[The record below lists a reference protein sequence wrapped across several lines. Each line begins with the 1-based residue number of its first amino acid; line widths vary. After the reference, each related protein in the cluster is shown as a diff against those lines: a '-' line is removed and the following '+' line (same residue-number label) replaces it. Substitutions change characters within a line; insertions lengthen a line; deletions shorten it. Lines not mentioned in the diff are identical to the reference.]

1 MAVKWTKEQEQV
13 IGLRNRNILVS
24 AAAGSGKTAVLV
36 QRILGKVMDPEHP
49 VDIDRLL
56 IMTFTRAAAGE
67 MRERIANALE
77 DALGENPEN
86 EHLQR
91 QTTLIHTAQITTID
105 GFCAYVIRNY
115 FHLIGLDPGYRTG
128 EEGELKLLQEDVM
141 KELLEAYYAKDQEK
155 YKYFIECYA
164 AGKSDEGIR
173 DLIYSLYHAAM
184 SNPYPDG
191 WLEKC
196 IDSYKNTDIESIKA
210 SEWMKLLWKNVLADL
225 EQAKGLA
232 EEARKLCFS
241 PGGPY
246 LYDDAISSD
255 LLLIRDA
262 QEKALTGDFDG
273 TRAVLGSPAFARL
286 STKKPKEP
294 VDDLL
299 KEQVKALR
307 ENEKDILKDLGSR
320 YFTVGEEEL
329 PLLLE
334 CCREPVEML
343 VELTR
348 EFIRLYGEKKREK
361 NILDFTDMEHFA
373 LEILMERVEDEGAN
387 EQAFEMTFGNQENS
401 HITKSEKKTSGY
413 EDKKREVVYRMSQAA
428 RELSMKYDE
437 VMVDEYQDS
446 NLVQEMITTCVSG
459 WAKKSK
465 NIFMVGDVKQ
475 SIYRFRLARPEL
487 FMEKYKKY
495 MLTDSE
501 EQRIDLHKNFRSRS
515 QVLSCANFIFRQIMG
530 EDLGGIAY
538 DEAAALYPGAV
549 FPEGAR
555 DEFLSTE
562 VLLVEKDSEEL
573 EDLMEGQDAR
583 ELEALAISHRI
594 QEMVGKEKILD
605 KETGEY
611 RPVRYGDIV
620 ILLRTA
626 SGWSETFTDVLSAHG
641 IPVYAASKT
650 GYFSALEV
658 VTVLNYL
665 QVCDN
670 PLQDIPL
677 AGVLRSPLAGCT
689 TQELAVIREEDPEGM
704 LYESVLHFLGEEETN
719 SADEVQEAVTGVGFN
734 EEIPWEEEYQTDL
747 FDWERLQQEEAAREK
762 EKRRKLISPEDRDA
776 LQKKLRGFI
785 SLLNEM
791 RDLAV
796 YTPVHELILEIL
808 RRTGYGNYAKAL
820 PNGAQ
825 RSANLAMLVEKAM
838 DYEKTSYRGLFNF
851 VRYIEHLQKYE
862 VDYGEVNLSGAGEGS
877 VEIMTIHKSKGLEFP
892 VVILAGM
899 GKQFNF
905 QDLNAKLLIHPD
917 YGLGADAILPDRR
930 MVVST
935 LNKQVIRRQLLE
947 ESLGEEIRVLYVA
960 LTRAKEKM
968 ILTGA
973 VSNLDKELISLSHF
987 RENQTEL
994 LPAETRLKGKNYLDY
1009 VLPALARHRCMDS
1022 LYEKIGLF
1030 PTKENPLYE
1039 DPAQFQVKRI
1049 TAQMLTE
1056 AEVVDQ
1062 ATGQMEENLL
1072 EDWDSEKVMDPGIR
1086 EELDKRFGFVY
1097 PYEYRRDIPVKVT
1110 VSDLKKK
1117 SYHED
1122 EEIEEAVYFEP
1133 DIVPLV
1139 PRFIEEK
1146 TEAEEEFTG
1155 AARGTA
1161 YHRVMECLE
1170 YGKTD
1175 TSQNLKEQIEEL
1187 VQNQKLSEVEAKCV
1201 RVSDIRGF
1209 VECDLGQRM
1218 KAAALKGRLF
1228 REQPFVISRSAAEID
1243 ESWDESERVLVQGI
1257 IDAYFLEDE
1266 EIVLVDYKTDYV
1278 RRGEEKKLIERYHT
1292 QLEDYGQALER
1303 MTRRR
1308 VKEKYIYSFAL
1319 KKAILL

>member
-13 IGLRNRNILVS
+13 IKLRNRNILVS

-36 QRILGKVMDPEHP
+36 QRILEKVMDPDHP

-77 DALGENPEN
+77 NALYENPDN

-128 EEGELKLLQEDVM
+128 EEGELKLLKEDVM
-141 KELLEAYYAKDQEK
+141 KELLENYYAKDSGK
-155 YKYFIECYA
+155 FKYFIECYA
-164 AGKSDEGIR
+164 SGKTDDGIKE
-173 DLIYSLYHAAM
+173 LIYSLYNAAM
-184 SNPYPDG
+184 SNPYPDS

-196 IDSYKNTDIESIKA
+196 IDCYRNTDLESIKV
-210 SEWMKLLWKNVLADL
+210 SEWMKLLWKNVAKDL
-225 EQAKGLA
+225 DQAKTLI
-232 EEARKLCFS
+232 EEARELCFV

-246 LYDDAISSD
+246 LYDDALGSD
-255 LLLIRDA
+255 LLLICDA
-262 QEKALTGDFDG
+262 KEKAEAGDFDG
-273 TRAVLGSPAFARL
+273 VGALLGSPSFARL

-294 VDDLL
+294 VDDTL
-299 KEQVKALR
+299 KEQVKTIR
-307 ENEKDILKDLGSR
+307 ESAKGILKEIGTR
-320 YFTVGEEEL
+320 YFTVKEEEL
-329 PLLLE
+329 PLLLSS
-334 CCREPVEML
+334 CLEPVEML

-373 LEILMERVEDEGAN
+373 LEILVEREVSDTHN
-387 EQAFEMTFGNQENS
+387 ESGISQRGKNAFAGEETGCQMGENS
-401 HITKSEKKTSGY
+401 LEKKEKAPEGQES
-413 EDKKREVVYRMSQAA
+413 VYHMSAAA
-428 RELSMKYDE
+428 RELSLKYDE

-446 NLVQEMITTCVSG
+446 NLVQEMITNCVSG
-459 WAKKSK
+459 WADGRK

-487 FMEKYKKY
+487 FMEKYKQY
-495 MLTDSE
+495 SLTDSD

-515 QVLSCANFIFRQIMG
+515 RVLDSANFIFRQIMG

-538 DEAAALYPGAV
+538 DEAAALYPGAE
-549 FPEGAR
+549 FPDGNRE
-555 DEFLSTE
+555 EFLPTE

-594 QEMVGKEKILD
+594 KEIVGKELVLD
-605 KETGEY
+605 KETKEY

-620 ILLRTA
+620 ILLRSA
-626 SGWSETFTDVLSAHG
+626 SGWSETFTEVLGAHG

-677 AGVLRSPLAGCT
+677 TGVLRSPLVGCT
-689 TQELAVIREEDPEGM
+689 SQELAVLREEHPDGM
-704 LYESVLHFLGEEETN
+704 IYESVLEFL
-719 SADEVQEAVTGVGFN
+719 
-734 EEIPWEEEYQTDL
+734 EEY
-747 FDWERLQQEEAAREK
+747 ENREDNWDAVLY
-762 EKRRKLISPEDRDA
+762 EKLH
-776 LQKKLRGFI
+776 GFI
-785 SLLNEM
+785 RLLTEM

-796 YTPVHELILEIL
+796 YTPVHELILEVL

-892 VVILAGM
+892 IVILAGM

-905 QDLNAKLLIHPD
+905 QDLNARLLIHPD
-917 YGLGADAILPDRR
+917 FGLGADAILPDRR
-930 MVVST
+930 MIVST
-935 LNKQVIRRQLLE
+935 LNKQVIRRRLLE

-960 LTRAKEKM
+960 LTRAKEKLIM
-968 ILTGA
+968 TGTIA
-973 VSNLDKELISLSHF
+973 NLEKELLYLSRF
-987 RENQTEL
+987 RDNEQEL
-994 LPAETRLKGKNYLDY
+994 LPAETRLNGKTYWDY
-1009 VLPALARHRCMDS
+1009 VLPALARHRCMDG
-1022 LYEKIGLF
+1022 LYEEFGLL
-1030 PTKENPLYE
+1030 PSHENPLYD
-1039 DPAQFQVKRI
+1039 DPSEFEVKRI
-1049 TAQMLTE
+1049 TAQMLAQTE
-1056 AEVVDQ
+1056 VADQ
-1062 ATGQMEENLL
+1062 ATGQMEEDLF
-1072 EDWDSEKVMDPGIR
+1072 DQWDCEKVTDPGIR
-1086 EELDKRFGFVY
+1086 EELERRFGFVY
-1097 PYEYRRDIPVKVT
+1097 PYEYRKDIPVKVS

-1122 EEIEEAVYFEP
+1122 TDIEEAVYFEP
-1133 DIVPLV
+1133 DIVPLI
-1139 PRFIEEK
+1139 PRFMEEK
-1146 TEAEEEFTG
+1146 RESEEEFTG
-1155 AARGTA
+1155 SARGTA

-1170 YGKTD
+1170 YNKTD
-1175 TSQNLKEQIEEL
+1175 SAKQLREQVTAL
-1187 VQNQKLSEVEAKCV
+1187 VENKKLSEAEADCV
-1201 RVSDIRGF
+1201 RISDVQIF
-1209 VECDLGQRM
+1209 VESELGQRM
-1218 KAAALKGRLF
+1218 KGAALSGNLF

-1243 ESWDESERVLVQGI
+1243 ESWDPQERVLVQGI
-1257 IDAYFLEDE
+1257 IDAYFLEED
-1266 EIVLVDYKTDYV
+1266 EIVLVDYKTDRV
-1278 RRGEEKKLIERYHT
+1278 RRGEEQKLIDLYHT
-1292 QLEDYGQALER
+1292 QLEDYAQALQR
-1303 MTRRR
+1303 MTGRK
-1308 VKEKYIYSFAL
+1308 VKEKYIYSFTL

>member
-184 SNPYPDG
+184 SNPYPDE

-373 LEILMERVEDEGAN
+373 LEILMERVADEGEA
-387 EQAFEMTFGNQENS
+387 G
-401 HITKSEKKTSGY
+401 
-413 EDKKREVVYRMSQAA
+413 YRMSQAA

-495 MLTDSE
+495 TLTDSE

-583 ELEALAISHRI
+583 ELEALTISHRI

-704 LYESVLHFLGEEETN
+704 LYESVLHFLGEEEQC
-719 SADEVQEAVTGVGFN
+719 S
-734 EEIPWEEEYQTDL
+734 
-747 FDWERLQQEEAAREK
+747 
-762 EKRRKLISPEDRDA
+762 LISSKEREA
-776 LQKKLRGFI
+776 LQEKLHGFI
-785 SLLNEM
+785 TLLNEM

-1022 LYEKIGLF
+1022 LYEEIGLF

-1072 EDWDSEKVMDPGIR
+1072 EDWDCEKVMDSGIR

-1187 VQNQKLSEVEAKCV
+1187 VQNQKLYEVEAKCV

-1303 MTRRR
+1303 MTGRR

>member
-184 SNPYPDG
+184 SNPYPDE

-373 LEILMERVEDEGAN
+373 LEILMERVADEGEA
-387 EQAFEMTFGNQENS
+387 G
-401 HITKSEKKTSGY
+401 
-413 EDKKREVVYRMSQAA
+413 YRMSQAA

-515 QVLSCANFIFRQIMG
+515 QVLSCANFIFQQIMG

-583 ELEALAISHRI
+583 ELEALTISHRI

-1039 DPAQFQVKRI
+1039 DPVQFQVKRI

-1056 AEVVDQ
+1056 AEVVNQ

-1072 EDWDSEKVMDPGIR
+1072 EDWDSEKVMAPGIR

-1175 TSQNLKEQIEEL
+1175 ISQNLKEQIEEL

-1228 REQPFVISRSAAEID
+1228 REQPFVISRSAAKID

>member
-184 SNPYPDG
+184 SNPYPDE

-373 LEILMERVEDEGAN
+373 LEILMERVEDEGEA
-387 EQAFEMTFGNQENS
+387 G
-401 HITKSEKKTSGY
+401 
-413 EDKKREVVYRMSQAA
+413 YRMSQAA

-495 MLTDSE
+495 TLTDSG

-994 LPAETRLKGKNYLDY
+994 LPAKTRLKGKNYLDY

-1170 YGKTD
+1170 YSKTD

>member
-13 IGLRNRNILVS
+13 IKLRNRNILVS

-36 QRILGKVMDPEHP
+36 QRILEKVMDPDHP

-77 DALGENPEN
+77 NALYENPDN

-128 EEGELKLLQEDVM
+128 EEGELKLLKEDVM
-141 KELLEAYYAKDQEK
+141 KELLENYYAKDSGK
-155 YKYFIECYA
+155 FKYFIECYA
-164 AGKSDEGIR
+164 SGKTDDGIKE
-173 DLIYSLYHAAM
+173 LIYSLYNAAM
-184 SNPYPDG
+184 SNPYPDS

-196 IDSYKNTDIESIKA
+196 IDCYRNTDLESIKA
-210 SEWMKLLWKNVLADL
+210 SEWMKLLWKNVLEDL
-225 EQAKGLA
+225 GQAKTLI
-232 EEARKLCFS
+232 EEARELCFVS
-241 PGGPY
+241 GGPY
-246 LYDDAISSD
+246 LYDDALGSD
-255 LLLIRDA
+255 LLLICDA
-262 QEKALTGDFDG
+262 KEKAEAGDFDG
-273 TRAVLGSPAFARL
+273 VGVLLGSPSFARL

-294 VDDLL
+294 VDDTL
-299 KEQVKALR
+299 KEQVKTIR
-307 ENEKDILKDLGSR
+307 ESAKGILKEIGTR
-320 YFTVGEEEL
+320 YFTVKEEEL
-329 PLLLE
+329 PLLLSS
-334 CCREPVEML
+334 CLGPVEML

-373 LEILMERVEDEGAN
+373 LEILVEREVSDTHN
-387 EQAFEMTFGNQENS
+387 ESGISQKGKNAFAGEETGCQMGENS
-401 HITKSEKKTSGY
+401 LEKKEKAPEGQES
-413 EDKKREVVYRMSQAA
+413 VYHMSAAA
-428 RELSMKYDE
+428 RELSLQYDE

-446 NLVQEMITTCVSG
+446 NLVQEMITNCVSG
-459 WAKKSK
+459 WADGRK

-487 FMEKYKKY
+487 FMEKYKQY
-495 MLTDSE
+495 SLTDSD

-515 QVLSCANFIFRQIMG
+515 QVLDSANFIFRQIMG

-538 DEAAALYPGAV
+538 DEAAALYPGAE
-549 FPEGAR
+549 FPDGNRE
-555 DEFLSTE
+555 EFLPTE

-594 QEMVGKEKILD
+594 KEIVGKELVLD
-605 KETGEY
+605 KETKEY

-620 ILLRTA
+620 ILLRSA
-626 SGWSETFTDVLSAHG
+626 SGWSETFTEVLGAHG

-677 AGVLRSPLAGCT
+677 TGVLRSPLVGCT
-689 TQELAVIREEDPEGM
+689 SQELAVLREEHPDGM
-704 LYESVLHFLGEEETN
+704 IYESMLEFLEEYENREDNWDAVLYEKLH
-719 SADEVQEAVTGVGFN
+719 
-734 EEIPWEEEYQTDL
+734 
-747 FDWERLQQEEAAREK
+747 
-762 EKRRKLISPEDRDA
+762 
-776 LQKKLRGFI
+776 GFI
-785 SLLNEM
+785 RLLTEM

-796 YTPVHELILEIL
+796 YTPVHELILEVL

-892 VVILAGM
+892 IVILAGM

-905 QDLNAKLLIHPD
+905 QDLNARLLIHPD
-917 YGLGADAILPDRR
+917 FGLGADAILPDRR
-930 MVVST
+930 MIVST
-935 LNKQVIRRQLLE
+935 LNKQVIRRRLLE

-960 LTRAKEKM
+960 LTRAKEKLIM
-968 ILTGA
+968 TGTIA
-973 VSNLDKELISLSHF
+973 NLEKELLYLSRF
-987 RENQTEL
+987 RDNEQEL
-994 LPAETRLKGKNYLDY
+994 LPAETRLNGKTYWDY
-1009 VLPALARHRCMDS
+1009 VLPALARHRCMDG
-1022 LYEKIGLF
+1022 LYEEFGLL
-1030 PTKENPLYE
+1030 PSHENPLYD
-1039 DPAQFQVKRI
+1039 DPSEFEVKRI
-1049 TAQMLTE
+1049 TAQMLAQTE
-1056 AEVVDQ
+1056 VADQ
-1062 ATGQMEENLL
+1062 ATGQMEEDLF
-1072 EDWDSEKVMDPGIR
+1072 DQWDCEKVTDPGIR
-1086 EELDKRFGFVY
+1086 EELERRFGFVY
-1097 PYEYRRDIPVKVT
+1097 PYEYRKDIPVKVS

-1122 EEIEEAVYFEP
+1122 TDIEEAVYFEP
-1133 DIVPLV
+1133 DIVPLI
-1139 PRFIEEK
+1139 PRFMEEK
-1146 TEAEEEFTG
+1146 RESEEEFTG
-1155 AARGTA
+1155 SARGTA

-1170 YGKTD
+1170 YNKTD
-1175 TSQNLKEQIEEL
+1175 SAKQLREQVTAL
-1187 VQNQKLSEVEAKCV
+1187 VENKKLSEAEAACV
-1201 RVSDIRGF
+1201 RISDVQIF
-1209 VECDLGQRM
+1209 IESELGQRM
-1218 KAAALKGRLF
+1218 KGAALSGNLF

-1243 ESWDESERVLVQGI
+1243 ESWDPQERVLVQGI
-1257 IDAYFLEDE
+1257 IDAYFLEED
-1266 EIVLVDYKTDYV
+1266 EIVLVDYKTDRV
-1278 RRGEEKKLIERYHT
+1278 RRGEEQKLIDLYHT
-1292 QLEDYGQALER
+1292 QLEDYAQALQR
-1303 MTRRR
+1303 MTGRK
-1308 VKEKYIYSFAL
+1308 VKEKYIYSFTL
-1319 KKAILL
+1319 KKAIMLL

>member
-13 IGLRNRNILVS
+13 IKLRNRNILVS

-36 QRILGKVMDPEHP
+36 QRILEKVMDPDHP

-77 DALGENPEN
+77 NALYENPDN

-128 EEGELKLLQEDVM
+128 EEGELKLLKEDVM
-141 KELLEAYYAKDQEK
+141 KELMENYYAKDSGK
-155 YKYFIECYA
+155 FKYFIECYA
-164 AGKSDEGIR
+164 SGKTDDGIKE
-173 DLIYSLYHAAM
+173 LIYSLYNAAM
-184 SNPYPDG
+184 SNPYPDS

-196 IDSYKNTDIESIKA
+196 IDCYRNTDLESIKV
-210 SEWMKLLWKNVLADL
+210 SEWMKLLWKNVAKDL
-225 EQAKGLA
+225 DQAKTLI
-232 EEARKLCFS
+232 EEARELCFV

-246 LYDDAISSD
+246 LYDDALGSD
-255 LLLIRDA
+255 LLLICDA
-262 QEKALTGDFDG
+262 KEKAEAGDFDG
-273 TRAVLGSPAFARL
+273 VGALLGSPSFARL

-294 VDDLL
+294 VDDTL
-299 KEQVKALR
+299 KEQVKTIR
-307 ENEKDILKDLGSR
+307 ESAKGILKEIGTR
-320 YFTVGEEEL
+320 YFTVKEEEL
-329 PLLLE
+329 PLLLSS
-334 CCREPVEML
+334 CLEPVEML

-373 LEILMERVEDEGAN
+373 LEILVEREVSDTHN
-387 EQAFEMTFGNQENS
+387 ESGISQRGKNAFAGEETGCQMGENS
-401 HITKSEKKTSGY
+401 LEKKEKAPEGQES
-413 EDKKREVVYRMSQAA
+413 VYHMSAAA
-428 RELSMKYDE
+428 RELSLKYDE

-446 NLVQEMITTCVSG
+446 NLVQEMITNCVSG
-459 WAKKSK
+459 WADGRK

-487 FMEKYKKY
+487 FMEKYKQY
-495 MLTDSE
+495 SLTDSD

-515 QVLSCANFIFRQIMG
+515 RVLDSANFIFRQIMG

-538 DEAAALYPGAV
+538 DEAAALYPGAE
-549 FPEGAR
+549 FPDGNRE
-555 DEFLSTE
+555 EFLPTE

-594 QEMVGKEKILD
+594 KEIVGKELVLD
-605 KETGEY
+605 KETKEY

-620 ILLRTA
+620 ILLRSA
-626 SGWSETFTDVLSAHG
+626 SGWSETFTEVLGAHG

-677 AGVLRSPLAGCT
+677 TGVLRSPLVGCT
-689 TQELAVIREEDPEGM
+689 SQELAVLREEHPDGM
-704 LYESVLHFLGEEETN
+704 IYESVLEFL
-719 SADEVQEAVTGVGFN
+719 
-734 EEIPWEEEYQTDL
+734 EEY
-747 FDWERLQQEEAAREK
+747 ENREDNWDAVLY
-762 EKRRKLISPEDRDA
+762 EKLH
-776 LQKKLRGFI
+776 GFI
-785 SLLNEM
+785 RLLTEM

-796 YTPVHELILEIL
+796 YTPVHELILEVL

-892 VVILAGM
+892 IVILAGM

-905 QDLNAKLLIHPD
+905 QDLNARLLIHPD
-917 YGLGADAILPDRR
+917 FGLGADAILPDRR
-930 MVVST
+930 MIVST
-935 LNKQVIRRQLLE
+935 LNKQVIRRRLLE

-960 LTRAKEKM
+960 LTRAKEKLIM
-968 ILTGA
+968 TGTIA
-973 VSNLDKELISLSHF
+973 NLEKELLYLSRF
-987 RENQTEL
+987 RDNEQEL
-994 LPAETRLKGKNYLDY
+994 LPAETRLNGKTYWDY
-1009 VLPALARHRCMDS
+1009 VLPALARHRCMDG
-1022 LYEKIGLF
+1022 LYEEFGLL
-1030 PTKENPLYE
+1030 PSHENPLYD
-1039 DPAQFQVKRI
+1039 DPSEFEVKRI
-1049 TAQMLTE
+1049 TAQMLAQTE
-1056 AEVVDQ
+1056 VADQ
-1062 ATGQMEENLL
+1062 ATGQMEEDLF
-1072 EDWDSEKVMDPGIR
+1072 DQWDCEKVTDPGIR
-1086 EELDKRFGFVY
+1086 EELERRFGFVY
-1097 PYEYRRDIPVKVT
+1097 PYEYRKDIPVKVS

-1122 EEIEEAVYFEP
+1122 TDIEEAVYFEP
-1133 DIVPLV
+1133 DIVPLI
-1139 PRFIEEK
+1139 PRFMEEK
-1146 TEAEEEFTG
+1146 RESEEEFTG
-1155 AARGTA
+1155 SARGTA

-1170 YGKTD
+1170 YNKTD
-1175 TSQNLKEQIEEL
+1175 SAKQLREQVTAL
-1187 VQNQKLSEVEAKCV
+1187 VENKKLSEAEADCV
-1201 RVSDIRGF
+1201 RISDVQIF
-1209 VECDLGQRM
+1209 VESELGQRM
-1218 KAAALKGRLF
+1218 KGAALSGNLF

-1243 ESWDESERVLVQGI
+1243 ESWDPQERVLVQGI
-1257 IDAYFLEDE
+1257 IDAYFLEED
-1266 EIVLVDYKTDYV
+1266 EIVLVAYKTDRV
-1278 RRGEEKKLIERYHT
+1278 RRGEEQKLIDLYHT
-1292 QLEDYGQALER
+1292 QLEDYAQALQR
-1303 MTRRR
+1303 MTGRK
-1308 VKEKYIYSFAL
+1308 VKEKYIYSFTL

>member
-13 IGLRNRNILVS
+13 IKLRNRNILVS

-36 QRILGKVMDPEHP
+36 QRILEKVMDPDHP

-77 DALGENPEN
+77 NALYENPDN

-128 EEGELKLLQEDVM
+128 EEGELKLLKEDVM
-141 KELLEAYYAKDQEK
+141 KELLENYYAKDSGK
-155 YKYFIECYA
+155 FKYFIECYA
-164 AGKSDEGIR
+164 SGKTDDGIKE
-173 DLIYSLYHAAM
+173 LIYSLYNAAM
-184 SNPYPDG
+184 SNPYPDS

-196 IDSYKNTDIESIKA
+196 IDCYRNTDLESIKV
-210 SEWMKLLWKNVLADL
+210 SEWMKLLWKNVAEDL
-225 EQAKGLA
+225 DQAKTLI
-232 EEARKLCFS
+232 EEARELCFV

-246 LYDDAISSD
+246 LYDDALGSD
-255 LLLIRDA
+255 LLLICDA
-262 QEKALTGDFDG
+262 KEKAEAGDFDG
-273 TRAVLGSPAFARL
+273 VGALLGSPSFARL

-294 VDDLL
+294 VDDTL
-299 KEQVKALR
+299 KEQVKTIR
-307 ENEKDILKDLGSR
+307 ESAKGILKEIGTR
-320 YFTVGEEEL
+320 YFTVKEEEL
-329 PLLLE
+329 PLLLSS
-334 CCREPVEML
+334 CLEPVEML

-373 LEILMERVEDEGAN
+373 LEILVEREVSDTHN
-387 EQAFEMTFGNQENS
+387 ESGISQRGKNAFAGEETGCQMGENS
-401 HITKSEKKTSGY
+401 LEKKEKAPEGQES
-413 EDKKREVVYRMSQAA
+413 VYHMSAAA
-428 RELSMKYDE
+428 RELSLKYDE

-446 NLVQEMITTCVSG
+446 NLVQEMITNCVSG
-459 WAKKSK
+459 WADGRK

-487 FMEKYKKY
+487 FMEKYKQY
-495 MLTDSE
+495 SLTDSD

-515 QVLSCANFIFRQIMG
+515 RVLDSANFIFRQIMG

-538 DEAAALYPGAV
+538 DEAAALYPGAE
-549 FPEGAR
+549 FPDGNRE
-555 DEFLSTE
+555 EFLPTE

-594 QEMVGKEKILD
+594 KEIVGKELVLD
-605 KETGEY
+605 KETKEY

-620 ILLRTA
+620 ILLRSA
-626 SGWSETFTDVLSAHG
+626 SGWSETFTEVLGAHG

-677 AGVLRSPLAGCT
+677 TGVLRSPLVGCT
-689 TQELAVIREEDPEGM
+689 SQELAVLREEHPDGM
-704 LYESVLHFLGEEETN
+704 IYESVLEFL
-719 SADEVQEAVTGVGFN
+719 
-734 EEIPWEEEYQTDL
+734 EEY
-747 FDWERLQQEEAAREK
+747 ENREDNWDAVLY
-762 EKRRKLISPEDRDA
+762 EKLH
-776 LQKKLRGFI
+776 GFI
-785 SLLNEM
+785 RLLTEM

-796 YTPVHELILEIL
+796 YTPVHELILEVL

-877 VEIMTIHKSKGLEFP
+877 VEIMTIHKRKGLEFP
-892 VVILAGM
+892 IVILAGM

-905 QDLNAKLLIHPD
+905 QDLNARLLIHPD
-917 YGLGADAILPDRR
+917 FGLGADAILPDRR
-930 MVVST
+930 MIVST
-935 LNKQVIRRQLLE
+935 LNKQVIRRRLLE

-960 LTRAKEKM
+960 LTRAKEKLIM
-968 ILTGA
+968 TGTIA
-973 VSNLDKELISLSHF
+973 NLEKELLYLSRF
-987 RENQTEL
+987 RDNEQEL
-994 LPAETRLKGKNYLDY
+994 LPAETRLNGKTYWDY
-1009 VLPALARHRCMDS
+1009 VLPALARHRCMDG
-1022 LYEKIGLF
+1022 LYEEFGLL
-1030 PTKENPLYE
+1030 PSHENPLYD
-1039 DPAQFQVKRI
+1039 DPSEFEVKRI
-1049 TAQMLTE
+1049 TAQMLAQTE
-1056 AEVVDQ
+1056 VADQ
-1062 ATGQMEENLL
+1062 ATGQMEEDLF
-1072 EDWDSEKVMDPGIR
+1072 DQWDCEKVTDPGIR
-1086 EELDKRFGFVY
+1086 EELERRFGFVY
-1097 PYEYRRDIPVKVT
+1097 PYEYRKDIPVKVS

-1122 EEIEEAVYFEP
+1122 TDIEEAVYFEP
-1133 DIVPLV
+1133 DIVPLI
-1139 PRFIEEK
+1139 PRFMEEK
-1146 TEAEEEFTG
+1146 RESEEEFTG
-1155 AARGTA
+1155 SARGTA

-1170 YGKTD
+1170 YNKTD
-1175 TSQNLKEQIEEL
+1175 SAKQLREQVTAL
-1187 VQNQKLSEVEAKCV
+1187 VENKKLSEAEADCV
-1201 RVSDIRGF
+1201 RISDVQIF
-1209 VECDLGQRM
+1209 IESELGQRM
-1218 KAAALKGRLF
+1218 KGAALSGNLF

-1243 ESWDESERVLVQGI
+1243 ESWDPQERVLVQGI
-1257 IDAYFLEDE
+1257 IDAYFMEED
-1266 EIVLVDYKTDYV
+1266 EIVLVDYKTDRV
-1278 RRGEEKKLIERYHT
+1278 RRGEEQKLIDLYHT
-1292 QLEDYGQALER
+1292 QLEDYAQALQR
-1303 MTRRR
+1303 MTGRK
-1308 VKEKYIYSFAL
+1308 VKEKYIYLFTL
-1319 KKAILL
+1319 KKAIMLL

>member
-13 IGLRNRNILVS
+13 IRLRNRNILVS

-77 DALGENPEN
+77 DALSENPEN

-164 AGKSDEGIR
+164 TGKSDEGIR

-184 SNPYPDG
+184 SNPYPKQ
-191 WLEKC
+191 WLEEC
-196 IDSYKNTDIESIKA
+196 VNSYKYTDIKEIKE
-210 SEWMKLLWKNVLADL
+210 SEWMKLLWKNVCSDL
-225 EQAKGLA
+225 EQAKALA

-255 LLLIRDA
+255 LLFIRDA
-262 QEKALTGDFDG
+262 QEKAAAKDYDG
-273 TRAVLGSPAFARL
+273 IRDIMVKPSFARL

-294 VDDLL
+294 VDDFL

-307 ENEKDILKDLGSR
+307 ENEKEILKELGDR
-320 YFTVGEEEL
+320 YFTVREEEL
-329 PLLLE
+329 PILLE

-343 VELTR
+343 VELTL

-373 LEILMERVEDEGAN
+373 LEILMERVEE
-387 EQAFEMTFGNQENS
+387 EQENPES
-401 HITKSEKKTSGY
+401 QEKSEKLSA
-413 EDKKREVVYRMSQAA
+413 DKDNNSNLVYRMSQAA
-428 RELSMKYDE
+428 LELSMKYDE

-495 MLTDSE
+495 SLTDSS

-515 QVLSCANFIFRQIMG
+515 QVLACANFIFRQIMG

-549 FPEGAR
+549 FPEGAKE
-555 DEFLSTE
+555 DFLSTE
-562 VLLVEKDSEEL
+562 ILLVEKDSEEL

-583 ELEALAISHRI
+583 ELEALAISHKI
-594 QEMVGKEKILD
+594 KEMVGKEQILD

-626 SGWSETFTDVLSAHG
+626 SGWSESFTDVLSAHG
-641 IPVYAASKT
+641 IPVYSASKT

-677 AGVLRSPLAGCT
+677 AGVLRSPLVGCT
-689 TQELAVIREEDPEGM
+689 AQELAVIREEASEGM
-704 LYESVLHFLGEEETN
+704 LYESVLHFL
-719 SADEVQEAVTGVGFN
+719 DEGDTEGK
-734 EEIPWEEEYQTDL
+734 
-747 FDWERLQQEEAAREK
+747 REK
-762 EKRRKLISPEDRDA
+762 EERYNLISQTERIT
-776 LQKKLRGFI
+776 LQAKLRSFI

-820 PNGAQ
+820 PNGVQ

-892 VVILAGM
+892 IVILAGM

-905 QDLNAKLLIHPD
+905 QDLNARLLLHPD
-917 YGLGADAILPDRR
+917 YGIGADAILPDRR

-935 LNKQVIRRQLLE
+935 LNKQIIRRLLLE

-968 ILTGA
+968 ILTGSI
-973 VSNLDKELISLSHF
+973 SNLEKEMIFLSRFRDK
-987 RENQTEL
+987 QTEL
-994 LPAETRLKGKNYLDY
+994 LPSETRLKAKTYWDY
-1009 VLPALARHRCMDS
+1009 VLPALARHRCMDE
-1022 LYEKIGLF
+1022 LYERFGLIVSHQ
-1030 PTKENPLYE
+1030 NPLYG
-1039 DPAQFQVKRI
+1039 DPAQFQIKRI
-1049 TAQMLTE
+1049 NAQMLAET
-1056 AEVVDQ
+1056 EVVEQ
-1062 ATGQMEENLL
+1062 AAGQMEKELL
-1072 EDWDSEKVMDPGIR
+1072 DEWDCEKVFDPGIR

-1097 PYEYRRDIPVKVT
+1097 PYEYRKDIPVKVT

-1117 SYHED
+1117 SYHE
-1122 EEIEEAVYFEP
+1122 ETELEEAVYFEP
-1133 DIVPLV
+1133 DIVPLI

-1146 TEAEEEFTG
+1146 KEAEEEFTG

-1161 YHRVMECLE
+1161 YHRVMECLD
-1170 YGKTD
+1170 YCKTD
-1175 TSQNLKEQIEEL
+1175 TPEELREQINAL
-1187 VQNQKLSEVEAKCV
+1187 VQNQKLSEAEAKCIQI
-1201 RVSDIRGF
+1201 SDIRLFTEGK
-1209 VECDLGQRM
+1209 LGQRM
-1218 KAAALKGRLF
+1218 KTAAFHDQLF
-1228 REQPFVISRSAAEID
+1228 REQPFVISKSAAEID
-1243 ESWDESERVLVQGI
+1243 ENWDAKERVLVQGI

-1292 QLEDYGQALER
+1292 QLEDYAQALER
-1303 MTRRR
+1303 MTGRK
-1308 VKEKYIYSFAL
+1308 VKERYIYSFTL

>member
-184 SNPYPDG
+184 SNPYPDE

-225 EQAKGLA
+225 EQAKALA

-262 QEKALTGDFDG
+262 QEKALAGDFDG

-373 LEILMERVEDEGAN
+373 LEILMERVEDEGEA
-387 EQAFEMTFGNQENS
+387 G
-401 HITKSEKKTSGY
+401 
-413 EDKKREVVYRMSQAA
+413 YRMSQAA

-495 MLTDSE
+495 TLTDSG

-704 LYESVLHFLGEEETN
+704 LYESVLHFLGEEEQY
-719 SADEVQEAVTGVGFN
+719 S
-734 EEIPWEEEYQTDL
+734 
-747 FDWERLQQEEAAREK
+747 
-762 EKRRKLISPEDRDA
+762 LISPKEREA
-776 LQKKLRGFI
+776 LQEKLHGFI
-785 SLLNEM
+785 TLLNEM

-1218 KAAALKGRLF
+1218 KAAALKERLF

-1278 RRGEEKKLIERYHT
+1278 RYGMERTLVDRYRV
-1292 QLEDYGQALER
+1292 QLEQYARALEQLTGMKVR
-1303 MTRRR
+1303 
-1308 VKEKYIYSFAL
+1308 EQIIYSFAL
-1319 KKAILL
+1319 DKHIPVPVCGQKK

>member
-1 MAVKWTKEQEQV
+1 M
-13 IGLRNRNILVS
+13 
-24 AAAGSGKTAVLV
+24 
-36 QRILGKVMDPEHP
+36 
-49 VDIDRLL
+49 
-56 IMTFTRAAAGE
+56 
-67 MRERIANALE
+67 
-77 DALGENPEN
+77 
-86 EHLQR
+86 
-91 QTTLIHTAQITTID
+91 
-105 GFCAYVIRNY
+105 
-115 FHLIGLDPGYRTG
+115 
-128 EEGELKLLQEDVM
+128 
-141 KELLEAYYAKDQEK
+141 
-155 YKYFIECYA
+155 
-164 AGKSDEGIR
+164 
-173 DLIYSLYHAAM
+173 
-184 SNPYPDG
+184 
-191 WLEKC
+191 
-196 IDSYKNTDIESIKA
+196 
-210 SEWMKLLWKNVLADL
+210 LWKNVCSDL
-225 EQAKGLA
+225 EQAKALA

-255 LLLIRDA
+255 LLFIRDA
-262 QEKALTGDFDG
+262 QEKAAAKDFDG
-273 TRAVLGSPAFARL
+273 IRAIMVKPSFARL
-286 STKKPKEP
+286 STKKSKEP
-294 VDDLL
+294 VDDFL
-299 KEQVKALR
+299 KEQVKTLR
-307 ENEKDILKDLGSR
+307 ENEKEILKELGDR
-320 YFTVGEEEL
+320 YFTVRDEEL
-329 PLLLE
+329 PILLE

-373 LEILMERVEDEGAN
+373 LEILMERVEE
-387 EQAFEMTFGNQENS
+387 EQENP
-401 HITKSEKKTSGY
+401 I
-413 EDKKREVVYRMSQAA
+413 YRMSQAA
-428 RELSMKYDE
+428 LELSMKYDE

-495 MLTDSE
+495 SLTDSS

-515 QVLSCANFIFRQIMG
+515 QVLACANFIFRQIMG

-549 FPEGAR
+549 FPEGAKE
-555 DEFLSTE
+555 DFLSTE
-562 VLLVEKDSEEL
+562 ILLVEKDSEEL

-583 ELEALAISHRI
+583 ELEALAISHKI
-594 QEMVGKEKILD
+594 KEMVGKEQILD

-626 SGWSETFTDVLSAHG
+626 SGWSESFTDVLSAHG
-641 IPVYAASKT
+641 IPVYSASKT

-677 AGVLRSPLAGCT
+677 AGVLRSPLVGCT
-689 TQELAVIREEDPEGM
+689 AQELAVIREEASEGM
-704 LYESVLHFLGEEETN
+704 LYESVLHFL
-719 SADEVQEAVTGVGFN
+719 DEGDTEGK
-734 EEIPWEEEYQTDL
+734 
-747 FDWERLQQEEAAREK
+747 REK
-762 EKRRKLISPEDRDA
+762 EERYNLISQTERIT
-776 LQKKLRGFI
+776 LQAKLRSFI

-820 PNGAQ
+820 PNGVQ

-892 VVILAGM
+892 IVILAGM

-905 QDLNAKLLIHPD
+905 QDLNARLLLHPD
-917 YGLGADAILPDRR
+917 YGIGADAILPDRR

-935 LNKQVIRRQLLE
+935 LNKQIIRRQLLE

-973 VSNLDKELISLSHF
+973 ISNLEKEMIFLSRFRDK
-987 RENQTEL
+987 QTEL
-994 LPAETRLKGKNYLDY
+994 LPSETRLKAKTYWDY
-1009 VLPALARHRCMDS
+1009 VLPALARHRCMDE
-1022 LYEKIGLF
+1022 LYERFGLIVSHQ
-1030 PTKENPLYE
+1030 NPLYG
-1039 DPAQFQVKRI
+1039 DPAQFQIKRI
-1049 TAQMLTE
+1049 NAQMLAET
-1056 AEVVDQ
+1056 EVVEQ
-1062 ATGQMEENLL
+1062 AAGQMEKELL
-1072 EDWDSEKVMDPGIR
+1072 DEWDCEKVFDPGIR

-1097 PYEYRRDIPVKVT
+1097 PYEYRKDIPVKVT

-1117 SYHED
+1117 SYHE
-1122 EEIEEAVYFEP
+1122 ETELEEAVYFEP
-1133 DIVPLV
+1133 DIVPLI

-1146 TEAEEEFTG
+1146 KEAEEEFTG

-1161 YHRVMECLE
+1161 YHRVMECLD
-1170 YGKTD
+1170 YCKTD
-1175 TSQNLKEQIEEL
+1175 TPEELREQINAL
-1187 VQNQKLSEVEAKCV
+1187 VQNQKLSEAEAKCIQI
-1201 RVSDIRGF
+1201 SDIRLFTEGK
-1209 VECDLGQRM
+1209 LGQRM
-1218 KAAALKGRLF
+1218 KTAAFHDQLF
-1228 REQPFVISRSAAEID
+1228 REQPFVISKSAAEID
-1243 ESWDESERVLVQGI
+1243 ENWDAKERVLVQGI

-1292 QLEDYGQALER
+1292 QLEDYAQALER
-1303 MTRRR
+1303 MTGRK
-1308 VKEKYIYSFAL
+1308 VKERYIYSFTL